1 MKLIARPEY
10 IKWLENFKDT
20 QLIKVITGIRRCGK
34 STVMKLFQDEL
45 IRSGVKAEQIVTVN
59 LEAFDSYDLWA
70 PEKLYA
76 YIKERLQ
83 LGRMTYIFI
92 DEIQHCQDFPRLID
106 SLYIKENVDLYIT
119 GSNAYFLSSEIA
131 TLLTGRYVEIRM
143 LPLSFKEYVEGLG
156 YKRTEYAS
164 AYRRYLQE
172 SSFPYALAL
181 RDKPQALDTY
191 LEGLFNTIIVK
202 DISQRYSF
210 RNLMMLESIARFIFS
225 AIGNLLSI
233 KKIADTMVSN
243 GRKIE
248 VPTVERY
255 VKALIDSFII
265 YPVRRYDLQGKQYL
279 RTLEKYYVVDPGMRY
294 WLLGRAS
301 QDVGHVL
308 ENVIYLEL
316 VRRGY
321 TVSVG
326 KIGNLEVDFIARD
339 SRGLIYIQVA
349 ATVRDEH
356 TLQRELRP
364 LEQIDDNYPKFILTL
379 DEDPEGDYK
388 GIRRINALDW
398 LMGES
403 V

>member
-1 MKLIARPEY
+1 MKLIARLEY
-10 IKWLENFKDT
+10 MKWLENFKDT

-59 LEAFDSYDLWA
+59 LEDFDSYDLWA

-143 LPLSFKEYVEGLG
+143 LPLSFKEYVGGLG

-210 RNLMMLESIARFIFS
+210 RNLMMLESIARFIFL
-225 AIGNLLSI
+225 AIGNSLSI

-321 TVSVG
+321 TVSIG

>member
-10 IKWLENFKDT
+10 MKWLENFKDT

-59 LEAFDSYDLWA
+59 LEDFDSYDLWA

-225 AIGNLLSI
+225 AIGNPLSI

>member
-59 LEAFDSYDLWA
+59 LEDFDSYDLWT

-225 AIGNLLSI
+225 AIGNPLSI
-233 KKIADTMVSN
+233 KKLRI
-243 GRKIE
+243 
-248 VPTVERY
+248 
-255 VKALIDSFII
+255 LW
-265 YPVRRYDLQGKQYL
+265 YL
-279 RTLEKYYVVDPGMRY
+279 MDEK
-294 WLLGRAS
+294 
-301 QDVGHVL
+301 
-308 ENVIYLEL
+308 
-316 VRRGY
+316 
-321 TVSVG
+321 
-326 KIGNLEVDFIARD
+326 
-339 SRGLIYIQVA
+339 
-349 ATVRDEH
+349 
-356 TLQRELRP
+356 
-364 LEQIDDNYPKFILTL
+364 
-379 DEDPEGDYK
+379 
-388 GIRRINALDW
+388 
-398 LMGES
+398 
-403 V
+403 

>member
-59 LEAFDSYDLWA
+59 LEDFDSYDLWA

-225 AIGNLLSI
+225 AIGNPLSI

>member
-10 IKWLENFKDT
+10 MKWLENFKDT

-225 AIGNLLSI
+225 AIGNPLSI

-326 KIGNLEVDFIARD
+326 KIGNLEIDFIARD

>member
-1 MKLIARPEY
+1 
-10 IKWLENFKDT
+10 
-20 QLIKVITGIRRCGK
+20 
-34 STVMKLFQDEL
+34 
-45 IRSGVKAEQIVTVN
+45 
-59 LEAFDSYDLWA
+59 
-70 PEKLYA
+70 
-76 YIKERLQ
+76 
-83 LGRMTYIFI
+83 
-92 DEIQHCQDFPRLID
+92 
-106 SLYIKENVDLYIT
+106 
-119 GSNAYFLSSEIA
+119 
-131 TLLTGRYVEIRM
+131 
-143 LPLSFKEYVEGLG
+143 
-156 YKRTEYAS
+156 
-164 AYRRYLQE
+164 
-172 SSFPYALAL
+172 
-181 RDKPQALDTY
+181 
-191 LEGLFNTIIVK
+191 
-202 DISQRYSF
+202 
-210 RNLMMLESIARFIFS
+210 
-225 AIGNLLSI
+225 
-233 KKIADTMVSN
+233 MVSN

>member
-10 IKWLENFKDT
+10 MKWLENFKDT

-45 IRSGVKAEQIVTVN
+45 IRSGVKVEQIVTVN
-59 LEAFDSYDLWA
+59 LEDFDSYDLWA

-210 RNLMMLESIARFIFS
+210 RNLMMLESIARFIFL
-225 AIGNLLSI
+225 AIGNSLSI

-321 TVSVG
+321 TVSIG

>member
-10 IKWLENFKDT
+10 IKWLKNFKDT

-59 LEAFDSYDLWA
+59 LEDFDSYDLWT

-225 AIGNLLSI
+225 AIGNPLSI

>member
-10 IKWLENFKDT
+10 MKWLENFKDT

-59 LEAFDSYDLWA
+59 LEDFDSYDLWA

>member
-10 IKWLENFKDT
+10 MKWLENFKDT

-59 LEAFDSYDLWA
+59 LEDFDSYDLWA

-210 RNLMMLESIARFIFS
+210 RNLMMLESITRFIFS
-225 AIGNLLSI
+225 AIGNPLST

-316 VRRGY
+316 VRWGY